1 MSQQR
6 GGMRGDDLGTMVPL
20 GGSGSEK
27 ELFRPP
33 KDIERISPAS
43 GMFIRGRIRP
53 DLAGLYGLAAT
64 LAGDHEHTLAFLA
77 NMVNANL
84 GVSGYARHEFLMGL
98 SRMLVPSAMP
108 QYRPGGGGNGHGQGQ
123 GQERSPN
130 RGGKGKHIED
140 DE

>member
-27 ELFRPP
+27 ELLRGT
-33 KDIERISPAS
+33 KRTAEISPAS
-43 GMFIRGRIRP
+43 DMFIRGRIRE

-64 LAGDHEHTLAFLA
+64 LCGNHEHSLAFLA
-77 NMVNANL
+77 NMTNARL
-84 GVSGYARHEFLMGL
+84 GVNGYARHEFLMGL

-108 QYRPGGGGNGHGQGQ
+108 QYRRAGDSGDGNGHHHD
-123 GQERSPN
+123 RPP
-130 RGGKGKHIED
+130 GKRKDRKQED